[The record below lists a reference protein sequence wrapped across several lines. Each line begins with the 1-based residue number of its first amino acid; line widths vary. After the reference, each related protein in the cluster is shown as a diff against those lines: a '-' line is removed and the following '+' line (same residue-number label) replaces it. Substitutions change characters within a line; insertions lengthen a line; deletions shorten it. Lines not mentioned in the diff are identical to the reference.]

1 MVKLFTSFEFIII
14 PLSPTTLGS
23 DDVFDVIT
31 GHPQDIASS
40 GGKPKPSY
48 NGKDKQ
54 INPRYYTV

>member
-14 PLSPTTLGS
+14 PLSPTTSGS

-48 NGKDKQ
+48 NEG
-54 INPRYYTV
+54 